1 MMIKH
6 PLFAVSFLALAG
18 CAMGTSVSLFPGEKT
33 PKGEQ
38 NETGAV
44 VVLDASTGQDV
55 AVLDRANSR
64 TGVNR
69 RRVSVKSVA
78 PERLDAQYGALL
90 AALPRQPVV
99 INLYFKEGSTDLV
112 DESVV
117 PTLFDEIKSRPG
129 VDIQIVGHTDTT
141 GSDEL
146 NDRLSAERAE
156 QIKTKL
162 AGLGLD
168 INLTRTSGRG
178 ERELAEHTAD
188 NVANDKNRRV
198 QVIVR

>member
-1 MMIKH
+1 MNKQ
-6 PLFAVSFLALAG
+6 AVVAAMLLTLAG
-18 CAMGTSVSLFPGEKT
+18 CAMGTGVSLFPGEKT

-44 VVLDASTGQDV
+44 VVLDPTTEQDV
-55 AVLDRANSR
+55 AVLDRSNSR

-69 RRVSVKSVA
+69 RRVSIKNVA
-78 PERLDAQYGALL
+78 PEQLEAQYGALL
-90 AALPRQPVV
+90 GALPRQPVV

-117 PTLFDEIKSRPG
+117 PALFEEIKSRPG

-141 GSDEL
+141 GGNEL

-156 QIKTKL
+156 EIKAKL

-168 INLTRTSGRG
+168 SNVTRTSGRG
-178 ERELAEHTAD
+178 ERELAELTAD

>member
-1 MMIKH
+1 MIKL
-6 PLFAVSFLALAG
+6 PIGAVLLLALAG
-18 CAMGTSVSLFPGEKT
+18 CATGTGVSLFPGEKT

-44 VVLDASTGQDV
+44 VVLDPSTEQDV

-69 RRVSVKSVA
+69 RRVSVKNLT
-78 PERLDAQYGALL
+78 PERLETQYGALL
-90 AALPRQPVV
+90 GSLPRQPVV

-117 PTLFDEIKSRPG
+117 PALFDEIKSRPG

-156 QIKTKL
+156 QIKIKL
-162 AGLGLD
+162 TGLGLD
-168 INLTRTSGRG
+168 SNITRTSGRG
-178 ERELAEHTAD
+178 ERELAEQTAD

>member
-1 MMIKH
+1 MIKH
-6 PLFAVSFLALAG
+6 PATAVLLLTLAG
-18 CAMGTSVSLFPGEKT
+18 CAMGTGVSLFPGEKT
-33 PKGEQ
+33 PKGVQ

-44 VVLDASTGQDV
+44 VVLDPTTEQDV

-69 RRVSVKSVA
+69 RRVSVKNVA
-78 PERLDAQYGALL
+78 PERLEAQYGGLL
-90 AALPRQPVV
+90 GALPRPPVV

-117 PTLFDEIKSRPG
+117 PALFDEIKSRPG

-141 GSDEL
+141 GSEEL

-162 AGLGLD
+162 TGLGLD
-168 INLTRTSGRG
+168 SSIARTSGRG
-178 ERELAEHTAD
+178 ERELAELTGD